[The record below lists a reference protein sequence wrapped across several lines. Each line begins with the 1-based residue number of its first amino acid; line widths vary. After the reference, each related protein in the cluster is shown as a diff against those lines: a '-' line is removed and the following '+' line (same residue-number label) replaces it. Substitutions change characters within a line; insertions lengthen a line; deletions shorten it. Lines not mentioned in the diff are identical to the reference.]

1 MKIVANI
8 VTIIATLIYSITTYL
23 LMYDPIGRSTRSGIH
38 LFNFFIWYTIPIILW
53 IIYYVKKER
62 VKRNSQ
68 NINNFKHLSTST
80 NHLYYI
86 QEKGSTSK
94 PLTYNQLSE
103 KKININTFVW
113 RKGIDWTK
121 AGDLRE
127 LSELF
132 EQNGPPPFDKNKLVY
147 DTNDN
152 FAQII
157 GIILLIALG
166 IAIFMNVKC

>member
-1 MKIVANI
+1 MKTIAKI
-8 VTIIATLIYSITTYL
+8 ATIIATLLYIVTTYL
-23 LMYDPIGRSTRSGIH
+23 FMYDPIGRSTRSGIH

-53 IIYYVKKER
+53 VVYYIMNKIKKPEIEVPGFTNSNSTINANIY
-62 VKRNSQ
+62 
-68 NINNFKHLSTST
+68 H
-80 NHLYYI
+80 I

-103 KKININTFVW
+103 KKINKNTFVW
-113 RKGIDWTK
+113 RKGIDWTR

-127 LSELF
+127 LKQIF
-132 EQNGPPPFDKNKLVY
+132 EENSPPPFDKNKLTY
-147 DTNDN
+147 NTNDN

-166 IAIFMNVKC
+166 LYIFMNAKS